1 MMVSAFDRT
10 LVFLLN
16 ATLGIYILLLMLR
29 FLLQLFRGGFR
40 DAISRFIFQV
50 TNPPLQMLYNIIPGW
65 RGIDFAAIVLMIVL
79 EMLKLFL
86 TYLLLS
92 DQSFG
97 LISLL
102 ILALTRLLSLALR
115 IFFWAIIIQVI
126 FSWIALL
133 SNNPSF
139 YRDNPLNGILHYLT
153 EPLLGPVR
161 RRLPYMQGIDMSP
174 LIVTILLYAG
184 ILLLGG

>member
-1 MMVSAFDRT
+1 MVSNFDKA
-10 LVFLLN
+10 LVFFLN

-40 DAISRFIFQV
+40 DVIARFIFQV
-50 TNPPLQMLYNIIPGW
+50 THPPLQVLYNIIPGW
-65 RGIDFAAIVLMIVL
+65 RGIDFAAIVLMILL
-79 EMLKLFL
+79 EILKLFL

-97 LISLL
+97 FFSLFV
-102 ILALTRLLSLALR
+102 IALTRLVSLALR

-126 FSWIALL
+126 FSWVALL

-139 YRDNPLNGILHYLT
+139 YRENPLSGILYHLT

-161 RRLPYMQGIDMSP
+161 RRLPYMQGIDISP
-174 LIVTILLYAG
+174 LVVTILLYAG